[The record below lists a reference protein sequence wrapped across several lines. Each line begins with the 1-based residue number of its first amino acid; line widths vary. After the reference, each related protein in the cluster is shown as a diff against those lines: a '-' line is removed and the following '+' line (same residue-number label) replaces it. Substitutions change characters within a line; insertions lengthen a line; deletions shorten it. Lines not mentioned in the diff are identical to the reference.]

1 MDGLNSQNENM
12 ATIQKIPVQKIKES
26 KIAAIDFGKLEFG
39 KYMSDH
45 MLVAKYSNGQW
56 SQGEI
61 VPYGPLQL
69 SPNMLAL
76 HYGQSVFEGM
86 KAFRMKDGK
95 ISIFRIQKHFERL
108 QRTLNRMC
116 MPELP
121 YSLFEEGL
129 KQLIQLD
136 QQFVPDSEGSSL
148 YIRPLLFATEE
159 RFGVKI
165 SEEYLFVIMT
175 GPVPPFYPKPIRVK
189 IEDHYSRAA
198 KGGTGT
204 AKCAGNYGGSF
215 YATKIAREQGFDQVL
230 WTDLSDELN
239 IEESGTMNVFFLI
252 NDKLIT
258 PPLSE
263 TILAGVTRD
272 AIIALARHEGVIVEE
287 RKISA
292 GELLTA
298 HQTGKLQEAF
308 GAGTAA
314 VTAAI
319 STIGIK
325 GKTIELPS
333 TDGNSLCIRLQKKM
347 TALRTGDTPDIFK
360 WNTIIN
366 GNNE

>member
-1 MDGLNSQNENM
+1 MTTS
-12 ATIQKIPVQKIKES
+12 IKIPVQKIKES
-26 KIAAIDFGKLEFG
+26 KIGAVDFEKLEFG

-45 MLVAKYSNGQW
+45 MFIAKYSNGQW
-56 SQGEI
+56 SSGEI
-61 VPYGPLQL
+61 VPYGPMQL

-86 KAFRMKDGK
+86 KAFRMNDGK

-121 YSLFEEGL
+121 FSLFEEGL

-136 QQFVPDSEGSSL
+136 QQFVPDAEGSSL
-148 YIRPLLFATEE
+148 YIRPLIFATEE

-165 SEEYLFVIMT
+165 SDEYLFVIMT

-198 KGGTGT
+198 KGGTGA

-215 YATKIAREQGFDQVL
+215 YASKIAREQGFDQVL

-239 IEESGTMNVFFLI
+239 IEESGTMNVFFLV
-252 NDKLIT
+252 DGKLIT

-263 TILAGVTRD
+263 TILEGVTRD
-272 AIIALARHEGVIVEE
+272 SIIALAKNEGIVTEE
-287 RKISA
+287 RKISSTEILQA
-292 GELLTA
+292 YKA
-298 HQTGKLQEAF
+298 GKLKEVF
-308 GAGTAA
+308 GTGTAA
-314 VTAAI
+314 VTAPIAA
-319 STIGIK
+319 IGIK
-325 GKTIELPS
+325 DSVLTLEPYTESSLCLRIKHTMTAIRKGEQADTLGWNTVIP
-333 TDGNSLCIRLQKKM
+333 GNSL
-347 TALRTGDTPDIFK
+347 
-360 WNTIIN
+360 
-366 GNNE
+366 